1 MCRALRLFV
10 VDDRPELHAAEIQLN
25 WTENGPLMWNGLQPG
40 GSSMDAGP
48 RQRPLGEIPTTRDV
62 NATTIDRHFEPLS
75 GFLLVQNGYRWSTF
89 RQAGGVWL
97 PDGMPM
103 LVGALP
109 RRRGQCS
116 SKCSLLAENVYRWS
130 FGLIATFR

>member
-1 MCRALRLFV
+1 MWMACNQ
-10 VDDRPELHAAEIQLN
+10 AAVP
-25 WTENGPLMWNGLQPG
+25 WTLDPV
-40 GSSMDAGP
+40 S
-48 RQRPLGEIPTTRDV
+48 PLGEIPTTRDV

-75 GFLLVQNGYRWSTF
+75 GFLLAQNGYRWSTF

-109 RRRGQCS
+109 RRRGQRS
-116 SKCSLLAENVYRWS
+116 SKCSLLAKNVYRWS
-130 FGLIATFR
+130 FDLIATFR